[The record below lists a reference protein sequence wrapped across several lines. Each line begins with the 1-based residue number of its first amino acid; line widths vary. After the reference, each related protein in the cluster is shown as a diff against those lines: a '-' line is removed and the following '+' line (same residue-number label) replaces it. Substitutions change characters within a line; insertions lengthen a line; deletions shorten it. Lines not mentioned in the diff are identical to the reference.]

1 MRRCRAQRAR
11 PHDAQVVASY
21 DVNPLANDTYAL
33 NFGRR
38 PSGRDIRALRPDEL
52 DAHAADLWLL
62 SPPCQ
67 ARAHRVNV
75 AASSCFACAHAAV
88 RLPCAALHAQRSAQ
102 GR

>member
-1 MRRCRAQRAR
+1 MWPDNALCPAQRAR
-11 PHDAQVVASY
+11 PHDAVVVASY

-38 PSGRDIRALRPDEL
+38 PSGRDIRSLKPDDL

-67 ARAHRVNV
+67 ARLPVVERRATQLMTR
-75 AASSCFACAHAAV
+75 FARSAAV
-88 RLPCAALHAQRSAQ
+88 HAQRSAQ

>member
-1 MRRCRAQRAR
+1 M
-11 PHDAQVVASY
+11 VVASY

-38 PSGRDIRALRPDEL
+38 PSGRDIRSLKPDDL

-67 ARAHRVNV
+67 ARLLMLRDAR
-75 AASSCFACAHAAV
+75 
-88 RLPCAALHAQRSAQ
+88 RS
-102 GR
+102 

>member
-1 MRRCRAQRAR
+1 MRRCLAQRAR
-11 PHDAQVVASY
+11 PHDAEVVASY

-67 ARAHRVNV
+67 ARAHRE
-75 AASSCFACAHAAV
+75 AAAAPRFACAHAAV
-88 RLPCAALHAQRSAQ
+88 RLLCAAVHAQRSAQ
-102 GR
+102 GC